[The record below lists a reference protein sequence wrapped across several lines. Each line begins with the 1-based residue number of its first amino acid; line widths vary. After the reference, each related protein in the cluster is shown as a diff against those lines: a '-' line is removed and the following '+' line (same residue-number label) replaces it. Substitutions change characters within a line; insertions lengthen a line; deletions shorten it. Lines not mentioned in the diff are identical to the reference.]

1 MSLVTSVT
9 VYLATHSNAELTG
22 NQIAALW
29 GVSRESV
36 NKTLSYAETK
46 GWVTITLKPNPTK
59 PTAKKIRVYT
69 AGPRLL
75 QEIAR

>member
-1 MSLVTSVT
+1 MSLVTPVA
-9 VYLATHSNAELTG
+9 VYLATHPGAELTG
-22 NQIAALW
+22 DQIATFW
-29 GVSRESV
+29 GVNRESV
-36 NKTLSYAETK
+36 NKTLGYAEVK

>member
-1 MSLVTSVT
+1 MSLVIPVA
-9 VYLATHSNAELTG
+9 VYLATHPDAELTG
-22 NQIAALW
+22 DQIAMLW
-29 GVSRESV
+29 GVNRDSV

-46 GWVTITLKPNPTK
+46 GWVRITLKTNPAK
-59 PTAKKIRVYT
+59 PTAKKIRFYT

>member
-1 MSLVTSVT
+1 MSLVTPVA
-9 VYLATHSNAELTG
+9 VYLATHPGAELTG
-22 NQIAALW
+22 DQIAMLW
-29 GVSRESV
+29 GVNRESV
-36 NKTLSYAETK
+36 NKTLNYAVIK

>member
-1 MSLVTSVT
+1 MSLVTPVA
-9 VYLATHSNAELTG
+9 VYLATHPDAELTG
-22 NQIAALW
+22 DQIAALW
-29 GVSRESV
+29 GVSRDSV
-36 NKTLSYAETK
+36 NSTLKYAVTK

>member
-1 MSLVTSVT
+1 MSLVTPVA
-9 VYLATHSNAELTG
+9 VYLATHPNAELTG
-22 NQIAALW
+22 DQIAAFW
-29 GVSRESV
+29 CVNRNSV
-36 NKTLSYAETK
+36 NSTLKYAETK
-46 GWVTITLKPNPTK
+46 GWVKIELKPNPTK

>member
-1 MSLVTSVT
+1 MSIVTPIA
-9 VYLATHSNAELTG
+9 VYLATHPGAELTG
-22 NQIAALW
+22 TQIESMW
-29 GVSRESV
+29 GVPRD
-36 NKTLSYAETK
+36 NIRHTMAYAETK

-59 PTAKKIRVYT
+59 VTKKIRFYS

>member
-1 MSLVTSVT
+1 MSIVTHVA
-9 VYLATHSNAELTG
+9 VYLATHPGAELTG
-22 NQIAALW
+22 DQIAMLW
-29 GVSRESV
+29 GVNRESV
-36 NKTLSYAETK
+36 NKTLNYAVIK

>member
-1 MSLVTSVT
+1 MSFVTPVA
-9 VYLATHSNAELTG
+9 VYFATHPNAELTG
-22 NQIAALW
+22 DQIAAFW
-29 GVSRESV
+29 CVNRNSV
-36 NKTLSYAETK
+36 NSTLKYAETK
-46 GWVTITLKPNPTK
+46 GWVTITLKPSPTK

>member
-1 MSLVTSVT
+1 MSLVTPVA
-9 VYLATHSNAELTG
+9 VYLATHPDAELTG
-22 NQIAALW
+22 DQIAAFW
-29 GVSRESV
+29 GVRRDTV
-36 NKTLSYAETK
+36 NKTLAYAEVK

-59 PTAKKIRVYT
+59 PTAKKLRFYS

>member
-1 MSLVTSVT
+1 MSLVTPVA
-9 VYLATHSNAELTG
+9 VYLATHPGAELSG
-22 NQIAALW
+22 DQIAAFW
-29 GVSRESV
+29 GVNRNSV
-36 NKTLSYAETK
+36 NKTLSYAEVK
-46 GWVTITLKPNPTK
+46 GWVTLTLKPNPTK